1 MKLYHGSN
9 VSIDKVDLSKS
20 KTGKDFGF
28 GFYLSPTFQQAK
40 ELSERK
46 TMQIGEGKAQ
56 VTVFDFDESYL
67 SDSNLNVLRYDSYSR
82 EWAEFIMLNRSNRT
96 HIQAHNYDIV
106 IGPIAN
112 DAVGIQMRKYVSG
125 LISIDKFLEE
135 LKYMKGITFQY
146 FFGTQKA
153 VDLLKHID

>member
-9 VSIDKVDLSKS
+9 VFIDKIDLSKS
-20 KTGKDFGF
+20 KSGKDFGC
-28 GFYLSPTFQQAK
+28 GFYLSPTFEQAK

-46 TMQIGEGKAQ
+46 TAQIGEGCAQ
-56 VTVFDFDESYL
+56 VTSFEFDESGL
-67 SDSNLNVLRYDSYSR
+67 SNKDFKVLRFEEYSR

-96 HIQAHNYDIV
+96 HIQSHDYDIV

-112 DAVGIQMRKYVSG
+112 DAVGIQMRKYISG

-146 FFGTQKA
+146 FFGTTKA
-153 VDLLKHID
+153 INLLKRIE